1 MNNTTQAVLRNS
13 FPAQS
18 EPTARIETQHR
29 RIVTELPAPAT
40 VKRLADAAR
49 VFPRVNCYQ
58 PPIIWDRAEGYQV
71 FDETGNCWIDFSSTA
86 VMTNTGHGHPEIRA
100 ALRRHVDEGLL
111 AQFSF
116 ASDIRVQ
123 LAEKLLAVAPPGCEK
138 VYFWTVGSEAIE
150 CAFRLVREWGLRS
163 DPVKRHVLTF
173 VGDYHGWTL
182 GAHQLSGTDAQ
193 KPWLPNADGGI
204 HHLPFPRLT
213 TQTANYSDADWQ
225 DCFDKQIQQLA
236 DDGVSSTEIA
246 AVFIETFQ
254 GWGALPLPVAFVQ
267 RMREWA
273 DEQGVLLV
281 FDEVQ
286 TGFGRTGKW
295 FAHEHYGVR
304 ADLICVGKG
313 VTSTLPLAAVLGPA
327 DILDVLTPAEITTTH
342 AAHPLSCAAALANL
356 KILEE
361 EQLISEAARKGK
373 IAREELEALR
383 TRFPHHISEI
393 SGTGL
398 LFAIHVA
405 DPSTGE
411 PSVELA
417 REWTW
422 AAVKQ
427 GVMLFQVNRSTLKVV
442 PPLVIPDEALV
453 EGIRALGDAL
463 ETIA

>member
-1 MNNTTQAVLRNS
+1 
-13 FPAQS
+13 
-18 EPTARIETQHR
+18 
-29 RIVTELPAPAT
+29 
-40 VKRLADAAR
+40 
-49 VFPRVNCYQ
+49 
-58 PPIIWDRAEGYQV
+58 
-71 FDETGNCWIDFSSTA
+71 
-86 VMTNTGHGHPEIRA
+86 
-100 ALRRHVDEGLL
+100 
-111 AQFSF
+111 
-116 ASDIRVQ
+116 
-123 LAEKLLAVAPPGCEK
+123 
-138 VYFWTVGSEAIE
+138 
-150 CAFRLVREWGLRS
+150 
-163 DPVKRHVLTF
+163 
-173 VGDYHGWTL
+173 
-182 GAHQLSGTDAQ
+182 
-193 KPWLPNADGGI
+193 
-204 HHLPFPRLT
+204 
-213 TQTANYSDADWQ
+213 
-225 DCFDKQIQQLA
+225 
-236 DDGVSSTEIA
+236 
-246 AVFIETFQ
+246 
-254 GWGALPLPVAFVQ
+254 
-267 RMREWA
+267 MREWA

-327 DILDVLTPAEITTTH
+327 EILDVLTPAEITTTH